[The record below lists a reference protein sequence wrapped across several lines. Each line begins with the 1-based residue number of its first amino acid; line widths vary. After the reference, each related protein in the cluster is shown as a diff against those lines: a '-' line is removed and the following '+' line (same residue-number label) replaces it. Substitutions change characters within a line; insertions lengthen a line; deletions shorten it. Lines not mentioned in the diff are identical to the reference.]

1 MTYITP
7 PIVSNRGIQRRTDLY
22 CDEGLCDCS
31 CREEKLG
38 KLNCQEYLED
48 VVTYV
53 EKPYCELMGAR
64 IFETDI
70 QRKPCYEDGV
80 KVYDELLE
88 KMVVYVRV
96 KVLQLQQV
104 AIDNGAGGLGCRSK
118 EH

>member
-1 MTYITP
+1 MSRIFRRC
-7 PIVSNRGIQRRTDLY
+7 SNLCRKTILRTN
-22 CDEGLCDCS
+22 GS
-31 CREEKLG
+31 
-38 KLNCQEYLED
+38 
-48 VVTYV
+48 
-53 EKPYCELMGAR
+53 R